1 MNTRAPCPL
10 RISPLYI
17 LVVVYVFGVVA
28 EYNDIDMFFI
38 MSMSTQHSL
47 SAKLTKQRA
56 FPPDARAVFLQ
67 EDLFFEDLTVLSALR
82 LEHRA
87 DSKVLLLSGRSARLA
102 GAQNASVAR
111 FLYLKLSFCQDR
123 LGTNIGSGAAA
134 DPLLEDSERMT
145 REVSLYGCSRLRA
158 TVSRARWLHVCSR
171 PQGAQLQRCGSSSA
185 V

>member
-17 LVVVYVFGVVA
+17 LEVVYVFGVVA

-47 SAKLTKQRA
+47 RVRRSQNREP
-56 FPPDARAVFLQ
+56 FPPDAPAVFLQ

-87 DSKVLLLSGRSARLA
+87 DSKVLLLSGAR
-102 GAQNASVAR
+102 
-111 FLYLKLSFCQDR
+111 
-123 LGTNIGSGAAA
+123 
-134 DPLLEDSERMT
+134 
-145 REVSLYGCSRLRA
+145 VSLVRKKHLLRDFC
-158 TVSRARWLHVCSR
+158 T
-171 PQGAQLQRCGSSSA
+171 
-185 V
+185 

>member
-1 MNTRAPCPL
+1 MRRSQNREP
-10 RISPLYI
+10 
-17 LVVVYVFGVVA
+17 
-28 EYNDIDMFFI
+28 
-38 MSMSTQHSL
+38 
-47 SAKLTKQRA
+47 
-56 FPPDARAVFLQ
+56 FPPDAPAVFLQ

-111 FLYLKLSFCQDR
+111 FLYLSFCQDR

-171 PQGAQLQRCGSSSA
+171 PQGAQLQRRGSSSA